1 MIFFKKSDFVDLNQN
16 FMIFLICC
24 VEGGHLTLVI
34 SNFKEF
40 VLM

>member
-1 MIFFKKSDFVDLNQN
+1 
-16 FMIFLICC
+16 MIFLICC
-24 VEGGHLTLVI
+24 VEGDHLTLVI